1 MTAPIILASG
11 SQIRHQL
18 LKQAGILHEVF
29 PARVDEEMAKA
40 ALLAEGASPRDIADT
55 LAELKARKVS
65 EKHPG
70 AMVLGCDQVL
80 NFNNDILSK
89 ATSKDELRIQMS
101 MLRGQTHELL
111 SAVVLYENGKPV
123 WREIGRVALTMRLVS
138 DAYLSDYIDRNWD
151 SVRHSVGGYKL
162 EEEGVRL
169 FTQIKGDYFSVLG
182 LPMLGLIAYLT
193 DRGVLEK

>member
-123 WREIGRVALTMRLVS
+123 WREIGRVALTMRPVS